1 MVLKKLTGKLA
12 EKLTE
17 KMAKERS
24 PGGGKGARKRAKAD
38 RDNLKRIFTIPEGSG
53 STLSKIEQKISK
65 DINGFL
71 AKHIIATDRM
81 PHKLEKEFMDPVV
94 PAEPMFVSEQAE
106 YLLSKVVSHSVHT
119 SSPYYI
125 GHMTAP
131 LPYFML
137 PLAKIMIALNQ
148 NLVKIETSKAFTP
161 LERQVLGMLHHLFYG
176 QTKGFYDRHIQSN
189 ESSLGVMTSGGTIAN
204 ITGLWVA
211 INRLL
216 PPDGEFGGIKQEG
229 LIKACQ
235 HYGYSDLAIL
245 VSGRGHYSFKKACH
259 LLGIGLNGLVTV
271 ATDGEHRLDVDDL
284 KAKIADL
291 KARKVGIVAV
301 IGIAGTTETGTVDP
315 LAAMADVCEAE
326 GLHFHVDGAWGAPS
340 IFSETASRNLQGIE
354 RADSIVIDGHKQLYV
369 PMGCGMVLFKDP
381 AAMAAVEHSAKYVV
395 RKGSRDLGR
404 RSLEGSRPGMAL
416 LIHSGLRI
424 LGRKGYGLL
433 IDDGIQK
440 AKRFA
445 ELIRNRPEFELT
457 SEPELNILTYRYVPA
472 SYREALSKPL
482 LAGHSQEIN
491 ERINQL
497 TITMQKR
504 QRDKGKSFVSR
515 TTLPIAKYYD
525 QDIVVFRVVMA
536 NPLTQESHLE
546 EILDQQVQLAHE
558 LRSWFSLLPRN
569 SSKS

>member
-1 MVLKKLTGKLA
+1 MVLKKLT
-12 EKLTE
+12 EKIATE
-17 KMAKERS
+17 LVERS
-24 PGGGKGARKRAKAD
+24 GKRAKAD
-38 RDNLKRIFTIPEGSG
+38 RENLLRIFTIPEGQR
-53 STLSKIEQKISK
+53 STLSRIEQKISK

-71 AKHIIATDRM
+71 SKHIIATDRV
-81 PHKLEKEFMDPVV
+81 PHKLEQDFMDCEV

-161 LERQVLGMLHHLFYG
+161 LERQVLGMLHHLFYER
-176 QTKGFYDRHIQSN
+176 KKSFYQRHAQSP

-204 ITGLWVA
+204 ITALWVA

-216 PPDGEFGGIKQEG
+216 PANAKFGGIKHEG
-229 LIKACQ
+229 LIAACR
-235 HYGYSDLAIL
+235 HYGYDDLAIL

-271 ATDGEHRLDVDDL
+271 ATDEYHRLDVTDL
-284 KAKIADL
+284 KRQIAAL
-291 KARKVGIVAV
+291 KKRRVGIIAV
-301 IGIAGTTETGTVDP
+301 IGIAGTTETGTIDP
-315 LAAMADVCEAE
+315 LAAMAEVCDEE
-326 GLHFHVDGAWGAPS
+326 QIHFHVDGAWGAPA
-340 IFSETASRNLQGIE
+340 IFSEEAAKALTGIDK
-354 RADSIVIDGHKQLYV
+354 ADSIVVDGHKQLYV

-433 IDDGIQK
+433 IEDGLSK

-445 ELIRNRPEFELT
+445 ALIRQRPEFELT
-457 SEPELNILTYRYVPA
+457 SEPELNILTYRYLPA
-472 SYREALSKPL
+472 SYREALKKPL
-482 LAGHSQEIN
+482 LADHSQEIN

-497 TITMQKR
+497 TVTIQKR
-504 QRDKGKSFVSR
+504 QRDKGQSFVSR
-515 TTLPIAKYYD
+515 TTLPLKRYFD
-525 QDIVVFRVVMA
+525 QDIVVFRVVLA
-536 NPLTQESHLE
+536 NPLTTEQHLR
-546 EILDQQVQLAHE
+546 EILDQQVQLAAE
-558 LRSWFSLLPRN
+558 LRPWFSRLPRPAF
-569 SSKS
+569 SRTKS